1 MSRRAWLRAL
11 RLWLPVSICLA
22 GVVLFL
28 VTRNENGAEGG
39 ALLVSAGLSVWLLN
53 WMYRISVRGD
63 RDRDEEERA
72 RRFFDEHGYWPDE
85 APSRRPRHRK
95 P

>member
-1 MSRRAWLRAL
+1 MSRRAWLRAM
-11 RLWLPVSICLA
+11 RLWLPIAICTA
-22 GVVLFL
+22 GLVLIL

-39 ALLVSAGLSVWLLN
+39 VLLISAGLSVWLLN

-63 RDRDEEERA
+63 RERDDEERA
-72 RRFFDEHGYWPDE
+72 RRFFDEHGYWPDD
-85 APSRRPRHRK
+85 APPPRHRPK